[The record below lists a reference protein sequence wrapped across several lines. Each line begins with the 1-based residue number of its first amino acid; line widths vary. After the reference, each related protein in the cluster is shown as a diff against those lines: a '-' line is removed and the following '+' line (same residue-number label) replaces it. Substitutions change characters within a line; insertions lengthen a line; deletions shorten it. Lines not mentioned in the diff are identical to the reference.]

1 MGTTALIVSNEE
13 IGDIMKMVKSVKESG
28 LLIKG
33 AGETIENKTKEQKG
47 GFIGMLLGILGDSLL
62 EHLLT
67 DK

>member
-1 MGTTALIVSNEE
+1 
-13 IGDIMKMVKSVKESG
+13 MKMVKSVKESG